1 LVTPDVAALSA
12 AACNAA
18 TLLGMSIRI
27 CFIASEV
34 APLAKTGGLADVAG
48 ALAKTLQV
56 RGHDLRV
63 FMPRY
68 GQINCENLQLWPVDF
83 LQRVPLRLGSRD
95 LRFDVHTTQLPG
107 TATMI
112 YLIDCPELF
121 DRQAIYTND
130 PDEHLRFLALTHAAL
145 TCCQRMGFAPD
156 ILHCNDWHTALG
168 PLLLKTV
175 FAWDKL
181 FARTRSLLTL
191 HNLGYQGVFGTDRAA
206 DTGLGAGIELLDR
219 QEWHAGRINPLK
231 EGILHADHISTVSPT
246 YAREIQTAD
255 FGWGLDHVLRQR
267 AGNLTGILNGVD
279 YEDWDP
285 RHDRHL
291 PLHYGPDQL
300 HIKAQL
306 KQQLQQRMGLA
317 VAANRP
323 LLGVVSR
330 MTAQKG
336 FDLLFQSLPPLLEAR
351 DAGLVVLGS
360 GDQRYEEF
368 FAGLAARWPDR
379 VAFHSGYNEEL
390 AHWIEAGSD
399 IFLMPSLYEPCG
411 LNQMYSLR
419 YGTVPIVRR
428 TGGLADSVQ
437 HFDAATGRGTGIVF
451 NDFDGFGVGW
461 ALTTALDLYRQK
473 NLWGKLIRNG
483 MAMDYGWS
491 TQVGHYESLYAQL
504 SSATPVKAA

>member
-1 LVTPDVAALSA
+1 
-12 AACNAA
+12 
-18 TLLGMSIRI
+18 
-27 CFIASEV
+27 
-34 APLAKTGGLADVAG
+34 
-48 ALAKTLQV
+48 
-56 RGHDLRV
+56 
-63 FMPRY
+63 
-68 GQINCENLQLWPVDF
+68 
-83 LQRVPLRLGSRD
+83 
-95 LRFDVHTTQLPG
+95 
-107 TATMI
+107 
-112 YLIDCPELF
+112 
-121 DRQAIYTND
+121 
-130 PDEHLRFLALTHAAL
+130 
-145 TCCQRMGFAPD
+145 MGFAPD

-191 HNLGYQGVFGTDRAA
+191 HNLGYQGIFGADRAA
-206 DTGLGAGIELLDR
+206 DTGLGTDIELLDR
-219 QEWHAGRINPLK
+219 HEWHAGRINPLK
-231 EGILHADHISTVSPT
+231 EGIVHADHISTVSPT

-255 FGWGLDHVLRQR
+255 FGWGLDGVLRQR
-267 AGNLTGILNGVD
+267 AADLTGILNGVD

-317 VAANRP
+317 IAAERP
-323 LLGVVSR
+323 MLGVVSR

-360 GDQRYEEF
+360 GDRRYEDF

-379 VAFHSGYNEEL
+379 VAFHGVYNEEL

-437 HFDAATGRGTGIVF
+437 HFDATTGRGTGIVF

-461 ALTTALDLYRQK
+461 ALTTALDLYAQK
-473 NLWGKLIRNG
+473 KLWGKLIRNG

-504 SSATPVKAA
+504 SSDTPVKAA